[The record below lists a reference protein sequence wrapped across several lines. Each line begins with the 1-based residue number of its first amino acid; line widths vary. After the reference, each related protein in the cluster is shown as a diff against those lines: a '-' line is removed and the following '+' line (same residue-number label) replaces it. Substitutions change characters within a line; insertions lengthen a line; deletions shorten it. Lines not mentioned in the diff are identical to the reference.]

1 MALKH
6 DLQTDQ
12 THMSYQ
18 STVDYISHVLRKKT
32 HDIDIGNPPANMAC

>member
-18 STVDYISHVLRKKT
+18 SIVDYISHVLEKKT
-32 HDIDIGNPPANMAC
+32 HDMAVCQNLVPL